1 MACVE
6 EAQTLK
12 LDRIHKKVTER
23 QHRVGELAV
32 VLVEGPEFPTLFTPQ
47 IGMEPQG
54 RACPGS
60 T

>member
-1 MACVE
+1 ME